1 MKLNIYNF
9 KHSKLTNIT
18 DFNLNSLVQFLIINE
33 NNDFFKKTGKFL
45 TIGLDKNN
53 RLLIFNR

>member
-1 MKLNIYNF
+1 MKLNIHNF
-9 KHSKLTNIT
+9 EHSKITNINN
-18 DFNLNSLVQFLIINE
+18 FNLSSHVQFLIINE
-33 NNDFFKKTGKFL
+33 NNDNFKKTGSFL